1 MNNSDAYL
9 SEDVEGEEYNSE
21 GEFISPDQNHLT
33 WNDLSEAL
41 DDELSSENL
50 TSPCPVPLSPQLR
63 YHHILHNHL
72 EDGYRCTPCSI
83 SFESLVDE
91 QQHASERHTILQAVL
106 QCACSF
112 L

>member
-9 SEDVEGEEYNSE
+9 SDNVEGEEYNLE

-33 WNDLSEAL
+33 WDDLSEAL

-50 TSPCPVPLSPQLR
+50 TSPCPVCKCPVPLSPQLR

-72 EDGYRCTPCSI
+72 EDGYRCTLCSI

-91 QQHASERHTILQAVL
+91 QQHASERHMIIILTR
-106 QCACSF
+106 
-112 L
+112 